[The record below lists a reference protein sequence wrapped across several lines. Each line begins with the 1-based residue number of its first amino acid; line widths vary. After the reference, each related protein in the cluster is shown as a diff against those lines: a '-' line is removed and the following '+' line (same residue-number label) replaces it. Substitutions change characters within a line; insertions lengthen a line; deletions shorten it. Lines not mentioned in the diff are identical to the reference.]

1 MYEEAV
7 IMIDKTMEKA
17 LNKQVNA
24 EMYAAYLYLDLAAY
38 FETTAFSGF
47 ASWMYAQ
54 VEEEIG
60 HAMRI
65 FHFINERG
73 GQVVLETVEKPDAD
87 INSPLEAFEAA
98 FEHEQKVTAMI
109 NNLVDMA
116 SELNDHATYNFL
128 QWYVDEQVEEESSVD
143 EIIEKLKLIGDQGNA
158 IFMVDREL
166 GARVP
171 TLLAP
176 PEEE

>member
-1 MYEEAV
+1 
-7 IMIDKTMEKA
+7 MIDKKMEKA
-17 LNKQVNA
+17 LNGQVNA
-24 EMYAAYLYLDLAAY
+24 EMYAAYLYLALAAY
-38 FETTAFSGF
+38 FETTALDGF
-47 ASWMYAQ
+47 ANWMYAQ

-73 GQVVLETVEKPDAD
+73 GQVVLEAVTKPTAD

-98 FEHEQKVTAMI
+98 LAHEQKVTGMI
-109 NNLVDMA
+109 NELVDLA
-116 SELNDHATYNFL
+116 SELKDHATYNFL
-128 QWYVDEQVEEESSVD
+128 QWFVNEQVEEEDSVD
-143 EIIEKLKLIGDQGNA
+143 EVIQKLKLIGDRGNA
-158 IFMVDREL
+158 IFMLDKEL

-176 PEEE
+176 PTEE